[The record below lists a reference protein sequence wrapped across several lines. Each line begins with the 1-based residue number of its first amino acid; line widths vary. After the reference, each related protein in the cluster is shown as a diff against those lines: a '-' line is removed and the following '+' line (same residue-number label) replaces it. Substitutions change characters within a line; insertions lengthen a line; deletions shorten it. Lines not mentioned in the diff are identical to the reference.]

1 MKNTNK
7 NKCHWVLD
15 TESHRFP
22 RQTQGEMLNQVQHD
36 VSNCYNNGFTLIEL
50 LVVVL
55 IIGILAAV
63 AVPQYQVAVGK
74 ARFATYRA
82 LADSIAQANIRYHL
96 ANGTWTRDLDVLD
109 IDLPT
114 GMEINDITMGKC
126 GKNNKLWCCFMLPTP
141 SWSYGEVVCGDTD
154 YTMAYR
160 TMYASSNGEPFSNP
174 IRRCVAKESGIKI
187 CTHFSKNY
195 LADNSS
201 IPTPEGVKWGY
212 KEYTVPANL

>member
-63 AVPQYQVAVGK
+63 AVPQYQKAVSK
-74 ARFATYRA
+74 ARAVEGLTLLRA
-82 LADSIAQANIRYHL
+82 LTEAQERYYL
-96 ANGTWTRDLDVLD
+96 ANGTYVTTEHFDELD
-109 IDLPT
+109 IDIPT
-114 GMEINDITMGKC
+114 QTDYYSFGCSWLGTCTAGPSDPTRYPQFEFYLQNGSVWFWRGIHWCEAQTVGTLAQEICKSMGKLYDDA
-126 GKNNKLWCCFMLPTP
+126 GVGAIGTH
-141 SWSYGEVVCGDTD
+141 
-154 YTMAYR
+154 YTI
-160 TMYASSNGEPFSNP
+160 N
-174 IRRCVAKESGIKI
+174 
-187 CTHFSKNY
+187 
-195 LADNSS
+195 
-201 IPTPEGVKWGY
+201 
-212 KEYTVPANL
+212 